1 MTDQVDNQSAD
12 QSAAPSQGDNQTGGA
27 PEQQQQAP
35 VDWKSEARK
44 WEARAKANNDAAA
57 RLQALEDA
65 QKTEAQKQAEALAT
79 AQAKLAELETAK
91 TVAEVAAAKG
101 VPVDL
106 LHGAT
111 REDVEALADQ
121 LLAFKGQ
128 QSGPVVPNQKG
139 AQRPTPPADWLRES
153 IRR

>member
-1 MTDQVDNQSAD
+1 MPDQVDTKPAD
-12 QSAAPSQGDNQTGGA
+12 QDAPPNQGDNQPGGA
-27 PEQQQQAP
+27 PEQQVP

-65 QKTEAQKQAEALAT
+65 QKTEAQKQAEALAA

-91 TVAEVAAAKG
+91 TVAEVAALKG
-101 VPVDL
+101 VPADL
-106 LHGAT
+106 LHGAS
-111 REDVEALADQ
+111 REELEALADQ

-128 QSGPVVPNQKG
+128 QPGPVVPNQKG
-139 AQRPTPPADWLRES
+139 AQRPTPQADWLRES